1 MASNGGQELAMK
13 IALADLTERLKR
25 TEQTCQYLELCRN
38 ELAMELIR
46 VRSENEVLSKDYC
59 SLLDSLRHDS
69 QQKPLASNGS
79 DVVMPDPSTAL
90 KFPSTL
96 VYEPSSPLDIKAE
109 DTDMADR
116 VEEITQQLLR
126 RIKKETGGR
135 NSLVD
140 VYGKVLQEVTT
151 DMNLLTEQI
160 VSQKERLTK
169 IQSKEKSDKM
179 RSFFKRLQE
188 RQQTPSDSSSSNG
201 SRCHLEHV

>member
-140 VYGKVLQEVTT
+140 VYGNVLQEVTT

-188 RQQTPSDSSSSNG
+188 RQQTPSDFSSSNG